1 MVRVLLVSVLLLG
14 SFMSFAVEGEYE
26 TISVKPIGVDYSKY
40 SGIDKLYM
48 VGECAGMTGNQI
60 VVFQNRPSFD
70 FFENDETYCDEQK
83 ELEQAIWSEI
93 LDCDSEAIVV
103 KGRWHQY
110 NERMVFLCHQIL
122 KLNEQQPLPE
132 SKIK

>member
-1 MVRVLLVSVLLLG
+1 MGRGFLVSVFVFVSL
-14 SFMSFAVEGEYE
+14 MSLAAEDDYE

-40 SGIDKLYM
+40 SGMNKLYM
-48 VGECAGMTGNQI
+48 VGECDGMKGNQI

-70 FFENDETYCDEQK
+70 FFENDETYRDEQL
-83 ELEQAIWSEI
+83 ELEKAIWSEI
-93 LDCDSEAIVV
+93 LDSDSEAIIV

-122 KLNEQQPLPE
+122 KLNEVQPLAE
-132 SKIK
+132 QLAK